1 MILVAFTFFHVL
13 LSLTGLAAGFVAISS
28 LIKAKPT
35 DRWTDV
41 FLWTT
46 LATSVTGFMFPVHR
60 FMPSHGVGILSVI
73 DLGFAYFALYKHRLD
88 GRWKRVFAISSVI
101 ALYFNVFVAIAQC
114 FEHIKA
120 LKVLAP
126 TQSEPPFLVA
136 QLIALVVFIALG
148 VIAERSARAL
158 SATLSM

>member
-1 MILVAFTFFHVL
+1 MILGAFTYFHVL
-13 LSLTGLAAGFVAISS
+13 LSLTGLAAGFVAISG

-35 DRWTDV
+35 DGWTDV

-73 DLGFAYFALYKHRLD
+73 DLGFAYFALYKRQLD
-88 GRWKRVFAISSVI
+88 EGSKRVFVISSVV

-114 FEHIKA
+114 FEHIK
-120 LKVLAP
+120 LLRILAP

-136 QLIALVVFIALG
+136 QLIALVIFIAVG
-148 VIAERSARAL
+148 VLAARSAHAL
-158 SATLSM
+158 PAKLSL